1 MHWRI
6 SLAYTSRAWLIWK
19 LLVLLSELGGN
30 CPHFP
35 PTWLRAWCMGCSLVK
50 SAFLVYCIKKR
61 MVDHAPRLNLYA
73 GTAIVVIISEISNQF
88 MLAVL
93 SKSVVHRMKAPF
105 NKIELH
111 CKFNWLVSS
120 VWLMWLCTCARL
132 SIAEFILQLSAW
144 LRLVAVHC
152 LMSTTA
158 ACC

>member
-1 MHWRI
+1 
-6 SLAYTSRAWLIWK
+6 
-19 LLVLLSELGGN
+19 
-30 CPHFP
+30 
-35 PTWLRAWCMGCSLVK
+35 MGCSLVK

-111 CKFNWLVSS
+111 CISS
-120 VWLMWLCTCARL
+120 IGL
-132 SIAEFILQLSAW
+132 SVRFD
-144 LRLVAVHC
+144 
-152 LMSTTA
+152 
-158 ACC
+158 